1 MLLSRREVKRIF
13 GFVIRKVTPRSC
25 KVSLHLVVHSHLNSY
40 VQIVVVF
47 MAEKDGTPQI
57 NTQSLFYRCN
67 RKLDKGKH
75 KCMTPTL
82 SEDEIKMKFIQ
93 SYNFTMKDKK
103 RVMDDT
109 KEIIGL
115 LSDTK
120 DLDVEIN
127 KTGDEITVI
136 TELVNKLINNHA
148 KSNMSI
154 DEYDRRYSELTIRYE
169 ELEIKQKEL
178 INKRDDKKARGYII
192 NEFLSNLKHA
202 KDKMTEWNDSFFTMM
217 VESGRVHRD
226 ETITFKLKNGKEI
239 KS

>member
-1 MLLSRREVKRIF
+1 
-13 GFVIRKVTPRSC
+13 
-25 KVSLHLVVHSHLNSY
+25 
-40 VQIVVVF
+40 
-47 MAEKDGTPQI
+47 
-57 NTQSLFYRCN
+57 
-67 RKLDKGKH
+67 
-75 KCMTPTL
+75 MTLTL

-109 KEIIGL
+109 KEIIEL
-115 LSDTK
+115 LSNTK

-136 TELVNKLINNHA
+136 SELVNKLINDHA

-154 DEYDRRYSELTIRYE
+154 DEYDSRYSELTTRYE
-169 ELEIKQKEL
+169 ELENKQKEL
-178 INKRDDKKARGYII
+178 INKRDDKKARVYIM

-202 KDKMTEWNDSFFTMM
+202 KDKMSEWNDSFFTMM
-217 VESGRVHRD
+217 VESGMVHRD

-239 KS
+239 

>member
-1 MLLSRREVKRIF
+1 MV
-13 GFVIRKVTPRSC
+13 
-25 KVSLHLVVHSHLNSY
+25 
-40 VQIVVVF
+40 
-47 MAEKDGTPQI
+47 EKDGTPQI
-57 NTQSLFYRCN
+57 SIQNLFIGVIGSLI
-67 RKLDKGKH
+67 KGKH

-93 SYNFTMKDKK
+93 SYNLTMKDKK

-136 TELVNKLINNHA
+136 TELVNKLINDHA

-154 DEYDRRYSELTIRYE
+154 DEYDRRYSELTTRYE

-178 INKRDDKKARGYII
+178 INKRDDKKARVYIM
-192 NEFLSNLKHA
+192 NEFLSNLKHV
-202 KDKMTEWNDSFFTMM
+202 KDKMSEWNDSFFTMM
-217 VESGRVHRD
+217 VESGTVYRD
-226 ETITFKLKNGKEI
+226 ETISFKLKNGKEI
-239 KS
+239 KKGAKNSYTVIKGNIYQISVTFFVIVKITNSQKNR

>member
-1 MLLSRREVKRIF
+1 
-13 GFVIRKVTPRSC
+13 
-25 KVSLHLVVHSHLNSY
+25 
-40 VQIVVVF
+40 
-47 MAEKDGTPQI
+47 
-57 NTQSLFYRCN
+57 
-67 RKLDKGKH
+67 
-75 KCMTPTL
+75 
-82 SEDEIKMKFIQ
+82 MKFIQ

-136 TELVNKLINNHA
+136 TELVYKLINDHA

-154 DEYDRRYSELTIRYE
+154 DEYDRRYSELTTRYE

-178 INKRDDKKARGYII
+178 INNRDDKKARVYII
-192 NEFLSNLKHA
+192 NEFLSNLKHSE
-202 KDKMTEWNDSFFTMM
+202 DKLSEWNDSFFTMM
-217 VESGRVHRD
+217 VESGTVHRD
-226 ETITFKLKNGKEI
+226 QSITFKFKNGTKGNN
-239 KS
+239 

>member
-1 MLLSRREVKRIF
+1 
-13 GFVIRKVTPRSC
+13 
-25 KVSLHLVVHSHLNSY
+25 
-40 VQIVVVF
+40 
-47 MAEKDGTPQI
+47 
-57 NTQSLFYRCN
+57 
-67 RKLDKGKH
+67 
-75 KCMTPTL
+75 MTPTL

-93 SYNFTMKDKK
+93 SYNFTMIDKK

-136 TELVNKLINNHA
+136 TELVNKLINDHA

-154 DEYDRRYSELTIRYE
+154 DEYDRRYSELTTRYE
-169 ELEIKQKEL
+169 ELEKKQNEL
-178 INKRDDKKARGYII
+178 INKRDDKKARVYIM

-202 KDKMTEWNDSFFTMM
+202 KDKMSEWNDSFFTML
-217 VESGRVHRD
+217 VESGTVHRD
-226 ETITFKLKNGKEI
+226 ETITFKLKNGNEI
-239 KS
+239 RSY

>member
-1 MLLSRREVKRIF
+1 MLVEQKTSLGKHNSFSSTFASKLICGDCGGFYGRKRWHSTD
-13 GFVIRKVTPRSC
+13 KYS
-25 KVSLHLVVHSHLNSY
+25 KLV
-40 VQIVVVF
+40 
-47 MAEKDGTPQI
+47 
-57 NTQSLFYRCN
+57 YRCN
-67 RKLDKGKH
+67 KKFDKGKH
-75 KCMTPTL
+75 KCMTLTL

-109 KEIIGL
+109 KEIIEL
-115 LSDTK
+115 LSNTK

-136 TELVNKLINNHA
+136 SELVNKLINDHA

-154 DEYDRRYSELTIRYE
+154 DEYDSRYSELTTRYE
-169 ELEIKQKEL
+169 ELENKQKEL
-178 INKRDDKKARGYII
+178 INKRDDKKARVYIM

-202 KDKMTEWNDSFFTMM
+202 KDKMSEWNDSFFTMM
-217 VESGRVHRD
+217 VESGMVHRD

-239 KS
+239 